1 MDRAR
6 VPLSHF
12 TAAVRQS
19 SEPSHET
26 TVHEQEWL
34 AAQFDTHRDHL
45 RGVAYRLLGSAT
57 EADDAVQEAWLRVS
71 RNDTSDVD
79 NLGGW
84 LTTIV
89 SRVCLDMLR
98 ARASRREES
107 LDVAATIR
115 EPRGDPEHETVL
127 ADSIGVALLVVLE
140 TLAPVER
147 TTFVLHD
154 MFGLPF
160 DEIAL
165 VVGRTPAA
173 TRQIASRARR
183 RVRGPARVA
192 TDASRQR
199 AVVDAF
205 LGALK
210 AGDLDALLRV
220 LDPDFVMRAD
230 AAVAGTAREVRGAGA
245 WAKQAVAFARGLQF
259 VHPIVVNGAP
269 GLVLAPRGRL
279 IRALRFE
286 IAGDRIVAAEVIGD
300 PARLRALELSA
311 PSL

>member
-1 MDRAR
+1 M
-6 VPLSHF
+6 
-12 TAAVRQS
+12 
-19 SEPSHET
+19 
-26 TVHEQEWL
+26 HEQDWL
-34 AAQFDTHRDHL
+34 AERFDTHRDHL

-71 RNDTSDVD
+71 RSDTDDVD
-79 NLGGW
+79 NFGGW

-98 ARASRREES
+98 SRTSRREES
-107 LDVAATIR
+107 LEVAATVR
-115 EPRGDPEHETVL
+115 EPRRDPEHETML
-127 ADSIGVALLVVLE
+127 ADSIGVAVLVVLN

-160 DEIAL
+160 DEIAR

-192 TDASRQR
+192 TDASRHR
-199 AVVDAF
+199 ALVDAF
-205 LGALK
+205 LGALR

-230 AAVAGTAREVRGAGA
+230 ASVAGTASEVRGAEA

-269 GLVLAPRGRL
+269 GLVFAPRGRL
-279 IRALRFE
+279 VRALRFE
-286 IAGDRIVAAEVIGD
+286 IVGDRIGGVEVIGD
-300 PARLRALELSA
+300 PERLRTLELSV
-311 PSL
+311 P

>member
-1 MDRAR
+1 
-6 VPLSHF
+6 
-12 TAAVRQS
+12 
-19 SEPSHET
+19 
-26 TVHEQEWL
+26 VHEHDWL

-57 EADDAVQEAWLRVS
+57 EADDAVQEVWFRIS
-71 RNDTSDVD
+71 RTDASDVE

-98 ARASRREES
+98 SRESRREES
-107 LDVAATIR
+107 IDVAASIR
-115 EPRGDPEHETVL
+115 DPRGDPEHETLL
-127 ADSIGVALLVVLE
+127 ADSVGVALLVVLN

-160 DEIAL
+160 DEIARL
-165 VVGRTPAA
+165 VGRTPAA

-183 RVRGPARVA
+183 RVRGPSRIAA
-192 TDASRQR
+192 DASRHR
-199 AVVDAF
+199 ALVDAF
-205 LGALK
+205 VGALR

-220 LDPDFVMRAD
+220 LDPDFVIRAD
-230 AAVAGTAREVRGAGA
+230 ASVAGTASETRGAEA
-245 WAKQAVAFARGLQF
+245 WARQAVAFARGLQF

-269 GLVLAPRGRL
+269 GLAFAPRGRL
-279 IRALRFE
+279 MRVMTFTIV
-286 IAGDRIVAAEVIGD
+286 GDRIVAADLIGD
-300 PARLRALELSA
+300 ASRLRTLELSA
-311 PSL
+311 PQL